1 MYFWIQNFLDSKK
14 VLQGIYHILDNT
26 GVWRRS
32 LLSEK
37 FKLNII
43 NDGYKCLMS
52 VSVTNY
58 LKTNKPKKK
67 KKKNILVIRSFRA
80 SEQTSWFELKGIGP

>member
-14 VLQGIYHILDNT
+14 ILQGIHHTLDNT
-26 GVWRRS
+26 GVWRSS
-32 LLSEK
+32 LLPEK

-43 NDGYKCLMS
+43 HDGYKGLMS

-58 LKTNKPKKK
+58 LKTSKPKKK
-67 KKKNILVIRSFRA
+67 KALVIRSFRA
-80 SEQTSWFELKGIGP
+80 SEKAAGLS

>member
-14 VLQGIYHILDNT
+14 ILQGIHHTLDNT
-26 GVWRRS
+26 GVWRSS
-32 LLSEK
+32 LLPEK

-43 NDGYKCLMS
+43 HDGYKGLVS

-58 LKTNKPKKK
+58 LKTSKPKKK
-67 KKKNILVIRSFRA
+67 PLVIRSFRA
-80 SEQTSWFELKGIGP
+80 SEKAAGLS

>member
-14 VLQGIYHILDNT
+14 VLQGIHHILDNT

-43 NDGYKCLMS
+43 NDGYKGLMS

-67 KKKNILVIRSFRA
+67 KYFGYQKFQGFRTNQLV
-80 SEQTSWFELKGIGP
+80 

>member
-1 MYFWIQNFLDSKK
+1 M
-14 VLQGIYHILDNT
+14 
-26 GVWRRS
+26 
-32 LLSEK
+32 SEK

-43 NDGYKCLMS
+43 NDGYKGLMS

-67 KKKNILVIRSFRA
+67 KIFWL
-80 SEQTSWFELKGIGP
+80 SEVSGLQNKPAGLS

>member
-26 GVWRRS
+26 GVWRSS
-32 LLSEK
+32 LLPEK

-43 NDGYKCLMS
+43 HDGYKGLMS

-58 LKTNKPKKK
+58 LKTNQPTNK
-67 KKKNILVIRSFRA
+67 IFGL
-80 SEQTSWFELKGIGP
+80 SEVSGLQNKAPGLS

>member
-14 VLQGIYHILDNT
+14 VLQGIHHILDNT

-43 NDGYKCLMS
+43 NDGYKGLMS

-67 KKKNILVIRSFRA
+67 KIFWL
-80 SEQTSWFELKGIGP
+80 SEVSGLQNKPAGLS

>member
-67 KKKNILVIRSFRA
+67 KRKIFWL
-80 SEQTSWFELKGIGP
+80 SEVSGLQNKPAGLS

>member
-14 VLQGIYHILDNT
+14 ILQGIHHTLDNT
-26 GVWRRS
+26 GVWRSS
-32 LLSEK
+32 LLPEK

-43 NDGYKCLMS
+43 HDGYKGLMS

-58 LKTNKPKKK
+58 LKTSKPKKK
-67 KKKNILVIRSFRA
+67 KKALVIRSFRA
-80 SEQTSWFELKGIGP
+80 SEKAAGLS

>member
-14 VLQGIYHILDNT
+14 ILQGIHHTLDNT
-26 GVWRRS
+26 GVWRSS
-32 LLSEK
+32 LLPEK

-43 NDGYKCLMS
+43 HDGYKGLMS

-58 LKTNKPKKK
+58 LKTSKPKKK
-67 KKKNILVIRSFRA
+67 KKSFGYQKFQGFRK
-80 SEQTSWFELKGIGP
+80 SSWFELKGIGP